1 MVLNLEDAIINQEWK
16 QEIESAWQRF
26 KDWEYLNKYLRED
39 LTHYLRHTK
48 AGQEVLDAIWNM
60 SKTAFDYDREVQVV
74 IDSNNKLFIT
84 FGTGSLVWFLDNEEL
99 TGMRM
104 PIKCW
109 IHTHPFGKA
118 YFSGTDWNTINT
130 YEPIMDSAI
139 VLGGTE
145 RMTWIK
151 GKNETYF
158 EESVPI
164 NKGPAALGFW
174 EEE

>member
-1 MVLNLEDAIINQEWK
+1 MGDELLNLEEVIINQEWK
-16 QEIESAWQRF
+16 QEIEDSWQRF
-26 KDWEYLNKYLRED
+26 TDWGYVNKHLRED
-39 LTHYLRHTK
+39 ITHYLRHTK
-48 AGQEVLDAIWNM
+48 AGQEFLDAIWHM
-60 SKTAFDYDREVQVV
+60 SKTAFDSDREVQVV
-74 IDSNNKLFIT
+74 IDNSNKLFIT
-84 FGTGSLVWFLDNEEL
+84 FGTAGFVWFHDNEEL

-130 YEPIMDSAI
+130 YEPIMDTAI

-151 GKNETYF
+151 GKDETYF

-164 NKGPAALGFW
+164 NKGPPTL
-174 EEE
+174 EI

>member
-1 MVLNLEDAIINQEWK
+1 MVLNLEKAIVNQEWE
-16 QEIESAWQRF
+16 QEIESAWGRF
-26 KDWEYLNKYLRED
+26 MDWGYVNKYLRED

-84 FGTGSLVWFLDNEEL
+84 FGTGSLVWFHDNEEL

>member
-1 MVLNLEDAIINQEWK
+1 MNLEDAIINQEWK

-84 FGTGSLVWFLDNEEL
+84 FGTGSLVWFHDNEEL

-109 IHTHPFGKA
+109 IHTHPIGKA

-130 YEPIMDSAI
+130 YEPIMNSAI

>member
-1 MVLNLEDAIINQEWK
+1 
-16 QEIESAWQRF
+16 
-26 KDWEYLNKYLRED
+26 
-39 LTHYLRHTK
+39 
-48 AGQEVLDAIWNM
+48 
-60 SKTAFDYDREVQVV
+60 
-74 IDSNNKLFIT
+74 
-84 FGTGSLVWFLDNEEL
+84 
-99 TGMRM
+99 M

-151 GKNETYF
+151 GKDETYF

-164 NKGPAALGFW
+164 NKDLQTLGVW